1 MSIKEKAAE
10 ISKNLQEL
18 VENETSEIEIEVKIQ
33 LTAEQNTIYQLIKVF
48 SKAADNTLT
57 DEEII
62 NMIFRNGLVYELG
75 RIKAVREY
83 IYNMGNLEMLADD
96 NNVGLSEENRKVASA
111 VVAPPKTIDEYWQLG
126 YTTIKCPRCRQ
137 RAVWHSGSQ
146 DYQCLDGCRKA
157 GIIEGENK

>member
-1 MSIKEKAAE
+1 MNIKEKSAE

-18 VENETSEIEIEVKIQ
+18 VENNTTDVEIDVKIQ
-33 LTAEQNTIYQLIKVF
+33 LGAEQHMIYQLIKVF

-96 NNVGLSEENRKVASA
+96 NNVGLSEENRKVVSA

-126 YTTIKCPRCRQ
+126 YTTIKCPQCEQ
-137 RAVWHSGSQ
+137 RAVWHPGSK
-146 DYQCLDGCRKA
+146 DYQCLDGCRKS
-157 GIIEGENK
+157 GILGDSK